1 MQFNK
6 LMKEIV
12 KWNIN
17 TLPRNTF
24 KSQKRK
30 FVEEEKEF
38 IEALKNGNKAEIREE
53 LVDIFIT
60 IVGLE
65 RFGSDISV
73 TLALYFLLTPL
84 WFDSD
89 EDFENE
95 VTRKF
100 NIIKGRTYKYIEGV
114 YHNV

>member
-1 MQFNK
+1 MQFTK

-12 KWNIN
+12 KWNKK
-17 TLPRNTF
+17 TFPRNTF

-30 FVEEEKEF
+30 FIEEKDEF
-38 IEALKNGNKAEIREE
+38 IAAFKHGNRDEIREE

-60 IVGLE
+60 VVGLE
-65 RFGSDISV
+65 RFGSDTSV

-89 EDFENE
+89 EDFEKE
-95 VTRKF
+95 VTKKF
-100 NIIKGRTYKYIEGV
+100 NIIKKRTYKYKEGV
-114 YHNV
+114 YHHV